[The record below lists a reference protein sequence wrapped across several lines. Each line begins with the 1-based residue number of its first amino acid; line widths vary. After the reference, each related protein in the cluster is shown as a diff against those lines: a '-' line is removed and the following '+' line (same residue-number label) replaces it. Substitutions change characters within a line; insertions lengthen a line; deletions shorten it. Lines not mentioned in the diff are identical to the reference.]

1 MFSGKS
7 ASHLELRESDPEVDN
22 EVPRFSYESPPT
34 SCCSVGRVMSVP
46 PRMGLWL
53 LTLRVEDGLASSSSE
68 VSALLSLVSLGE
80 ETEDVLRLLLAGA
93 YL

>member
-1 MFSGKS
+1 
-7 ASHLELRESDPEVDN
+7 
-22 EVPRFSYESPPT
+22 
-34 SCCSVGRVMSVP
+34 MSVP